1 MLEQGGREDRK
12 DNDLF
17 FTCSLIDYI
26 ARKTKNTRVDIVDAL
41 GKERLE
47 KIYDLA
53 DIYHSDNIERVS
65 DDFIEECGIK
75 QGTFDNVG
83 KCMYAIPTH
92 WDIGKVYKR
101 LIKQV
106 AQIKKIDVIEALIVV
121 YHSFV
126 SEKIDD
132 YNSSMYYENPSY
144 LLECFLENKLVE

>member
-1 MLEQGGREDRK
+1 MAEIGREDRK

-26 ARKTKNTRVDIVDAL
+26 ARKTKNTRSDVVTQL

-53 DIYHSDNIERVS
+53 DVYHCDNIERVS
-65 DDFIEECGIK
+65 DDFIREAQIGN
-75 QGTFDNVG
+75 GTYDNVG
-83 KCMYAIPTH
+83 ECKYAIPSH

-106 AQIKKIDVIEALIVV
+106 AQSENIGTIDALMKV
-121 YHSFV
+121 YHSFI
-126 SEKIDD
+126 SSKIDD
-132 YNSSMYYENPSY
+132 YNSSVYYENPSY
-144 LLECFLENKLVE
+144 IFESYRENKML

>member
-1 MLEQGGREDRK
+1 MEQSTGRESRK

-26 ARKTKNTRVDIVDAL
+26 GRKTKNTRGDVVNAL
-41 GKERLE
+41 GKKRLE

-53 DIYHSDNIERVS
+53 DVYHSDNIDRVS
-65 DDFIEECGIK
+65 DDFIEECKITKGN
-75 QGTFDNVG
+75 FDNVG
-83 KCMYAIPTH
+83 ECGYSIPSH

-106 AQIKKIDVIEALIVV
+106 SREKGEEIIDTLIKV
-121 YHSFV
+121 YNSFI
-126 SEKIDD
+126 SPKIDD

-144 LLECFLENKLVE
+144 LLECYLQNKVL

>member
-1 MLEQGGREDRK
+1 MIGREPQK

-26 ARKTKNTRVDIVDAL
+26 ARKTQNPRATIVNAL

-65 DDFIEECGIK
+65 DDFIAEAHIQNGD
-75 QGTFDNVG
+75 FDNIAAAKYIV
-83 KCMYAIPTH
+83 PTH

-101 LIKQV
+101 LILGVSKELNLE
-106 AQIKKIDVIEALIVV
+106 IIDALIAV
-121 YHSFV
+121 YNSFV
-126 SEKIDD
+126 SDKIDD
-132 YNSSMYYENPSY
+132 YNSSFYYDAPENILNAY
-144 LLECFLENKLVE
+144 LYGEIE

>member
-1 MLEQGGREDRK
+1 MSEHNGRENRK
-12 DNDLF
+12 ENDLF

-41 GKERLE
+41 GRKKIE

-75 QGTFDNVG
+75 EGNFDNIG
-83 KCMYAIPTH
+83 TCTYAIPTH

-101 LIKQV
+101 LILQV
-106 AQIKKIDVIEALIVV
+106 ASVQEIDTVEALLKV
-121 YHSFV
+121 YHSFI

-144 LLECFLENKLVE
+144 LLECFLENKVI

>member
-1 MLEQGGREDRK
+1 MRENNGREPVK

-26 ARKTKNTRVDIVDAL
+26 ARKTKNTRVDVVNAL
-41 GKERLE
+41 GKKFLE

-65 DDFIEECGIK
+65 DDFIQEAGIET
-75 QGTFDNVG
+75 GSFDNV
-83 KCMYAIPTH
+83 KECTYAIPSH

-101 LIKQV
+101 LIKGV
-106 AQIKKIDVIEALIVV
+106 AESEEIGIIDALLKV
-121 YHSFV
+121 YNSFI
-126 SEKIDD
+126 SSKIDD

-144 LLECFLENKLVE
+144 LLECYLEDKVI

>member
-1 MLEQGGREDRK
+1 MEQSTGRESRK

-26 ARKTKNTRVDIVDAL
+26 GRKTKNTRADVVNAL
-41 GKERLE
+41 GKKRLE

-53 DIYHSDNIERVS
+53 DVYHSDNIDRVS
-65 DDFIEECGIK
+65 DDFIEECKITKGH
-75 QGTFDNVG
+75 FDNVG
-83 KCMYAIPTH
+83 ECGYSIPSH

-106 AQIKKIDVIEALIVV
+106 SEESGEEVLDTLIKV
-121 YHSFV
+121 YNSFI
-126 SEKIDD
+126 SPKIDD

-144 LLECFLENKLVE
+144 LLECYLQNKVL